1 MQAEEDDGSGQR
13 ADQDTQHQH
22 AVIDAVAALQ
32 VGNQHGHRDRGIVL
46 EDDLRPEV
54 AVPGIHKGNRHGR
67 AVGGTHDGHEHTE
80 EDADLAQAVQTSS
93 LDNIIGEGPRR
104 LAEQHDHERGRDG
117 GQNKRRPAVNKAPV
131 GHHLEQRDHDG
142 YERQHHGQQ
151 QHAHQGVL
159 GLVVVDLKAVTGD
172 GADQQRDEGHQDGI
186 AEGVCH
192 GQPQILVGD
201 QRLEVFHRVGA
212 GDQFAAHDVN
222 AGVGSAAQHVVQR
235 KDRQETGQNQH
246 GMGQNLFAFSH
257 VCHLLSSEL
266 QTELLP
272 L

>member
-1 MQAEEDDGSGQR
+1 MGGAVQR
-13 ADQDTQHQH
+13 A
-22 AVIDAVAALQ
+22 AIILVPDALP
-32 VGNQHGHRDRGIVL
+32 VGVNAR
-46 EDDLRPEV
+46 
-54 AVPGIHKGNRHGR
+54 GR
-67 AVGGTHDGHEHTE
+67 AVAVSTHHNGGIFAAAAGQVQVLPRKHT
-80 EDADLAQAVQTSS
+80 AASQPYSVSGLQSQAINSTQAGKSSGLAQAVQTSS

-172 GADQQRDEGHQDGI
+172 GADQQRDEGHQDSV

-192 GQPQILVGD
+192 GQP
-201 QRLEVFHRVGA
+201 
-212 GDQFAAHDVN
+212 
-222 AGVGSAAQHVVQR
+222 
-235 KDRQETGQNQH
+235 
-246 GMGQNLFAFSH
+246 
-257 VCHLLSSEL
+257 
-266 QTELLP
+266 
-272 L
+272 